1 MKIGIMQ
8 PYFLPY
14 IGFFQLIAQVDQ
26 FIIYD
31 NIKYTKKGWINRNRM
46 LLNSTD
52 TCFSLPLKKASDSLD
67 VVQREISPDFNRRKL
82 LNQFKGAYQRAPYF
96 EQTFALLDPIIH
108 NVEQNLF
115 RYIHHS
121 ITAVCR
127 YLDIGTTIHTSSSI
141 SINHELKSE
150 HRVIAL
156 CEAMNARTY
165 INPIGGTELYDRSK
179 FSMHGIDLRFIK
191 TIPFEYQQFGATF
204 VPFLSIIDV
213 LMFNS
218 PSAVRDYIQRNFEI
232 V

>member
-1 MKIGIMQ
+1 MKLGIMQ

-14 IGFFQLIAQVDQ
+14 IGYFQLIAEVYQ
-26 FIIYD
+26 FIVYD
-31 NIKYTKKGWINRNRM
+31 NIEYTKKGWINRNRM
-46 LLNSTD
+46 LLNGTD
-52 TCFSLPLKKASDSLD
+52 TRFSLPLRKASDSLD
-67 VVQREISPDFNRRKL
+67 VVQREISPDFDRRKL
-82 LNQFKGAYQRAPYF
+82 LNQFRGAYQRAPYF

-108 NVEQNLF
+108 NIEKILF
-115 RYIHHS
+115 RYIYHS

-127 YLDIGTTIHTSSSI
+127 YLGIGTKFHVSYSI
-141 SINHELKSE
+141 SINHELKYE

-156 CEAMNARTY
+156 CKAMNAKTY
-165 INPIGGTELYDRSK
+165 INPIGGTELYDRSQ

-204 VPFLSIIDV
+204 VPFLSIVDV

-218 PSAVRDYIQRNFEI
+218 PSAVRDHIQHNFEM